1 MIINDLFWQDAA
13 WAEFLR
19 AWQAERLGHALLIE
33 GPEGLGK
40 LQLAFRIAAQVLGA
54 AWTPAEPPLP
64 PRHADLL
71 WLTLEEGEKGP
82 KQQIGVQQ
90 VRDACATL
98 AMTSYTGGWKAAV
111 IAPAERLTLAAAN
124 ALLKTLEEPAPRTLI
139 VLVRS
144 RLDTLP
150 ATVASRCQRL
160 RLAAPPED
168 AALAWLDRSLP
179 GRPWRRLLELAG
191 GAPLLAARL
200 AERGYAELD
209 AAFADDLLAILAGR
223 ADPLEIA
230 ASWQRRELP
239 DVLRWLDIWTC
250 SLVRL
255 KAAGRPP
262 ALENAKQRAL
272 QTALERIPLQRL
284 YRYLDE
290 VHGAAARMDGALNAQ
305 LMLESLLTP
314 WPDRLEPLT
323 GAATQGL
330 LADR

>member
-1 MIINDLFWQDAA
+1 MAVWS
-13 WAEFLR
+13 EFLR
-19 AWQAERLGHALLIE
+19 AWEGERLGHALVIE

-40 LQLAFRIAAQVLGA
+40 LDLAFRLAARVLGTG
-54 AWTPAEPPLP
+54 WMPEEPPLP

-71 WLTLEEGEKGP
+71 WLTLEEGEKGL
-82 KQQIGVQQ
+82 KRQIGVQQ
-90 VRDACATL
+90 VRDACAIL
-98 AMTSYTGGWKAAV
+98 AMTSYAGGWKVAV

-160 RLAAPPED
+160 RLAAPRED
-168 AALAWLDRSLP
+168 EALAWLEGQQP
-179 GRPWRRLLELAG
+179 GRPWPRLLELAG
-191 GAPLLAARL
+191 GAPLLAIRL

-209 AAFADDLLAILAGR
+209 AALANDLLALLAGR
-223 ADPLEIA
+223 ADPHEVA

-239 DVLRWLDIWTC
+239 DVLRWLCAWTA

-255 KAAGRPP
+255 KAAGHPP
-262 ALENAKQRAL
+262 ALENAKQHAL

-284 YRYLDE
+284 FRYLDE
-290 VHGAAARMDGALNAQ
+290 VQGATARMDGALNAQ